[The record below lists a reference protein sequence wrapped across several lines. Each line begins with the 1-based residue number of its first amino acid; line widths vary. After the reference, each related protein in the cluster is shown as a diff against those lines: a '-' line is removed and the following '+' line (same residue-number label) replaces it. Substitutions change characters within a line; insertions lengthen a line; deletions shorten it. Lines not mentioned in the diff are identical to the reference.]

1 MLKLN
6 KKGFTLIELLVVIA
20 IIAVLASIVLVSL
33 NTARVKGRDARRLAD
48 IKSIQNALELY
59 YDSTSGTYPTALTG
73 LASTYIPAVPKDP
86 NGTTYFNSGNY
97 FYARSSSSNATSYHL
112 AAVLEDA
119 SHSGYNTDA
128 DFDSLNLGYTD
139 GFAAGDAADCNAG
152 TAGTPK
158 CYDVKN

>member
-1 MLKLN
+1 MKIKKN
-6 KKGFTLIELLVVIA
+6 KGFTLVELLVVIA

-59 YDSTSGTYPTALTG
+59 YDSTSGTYPIALTG

-86 NGTTYFNSGNY
+86 NGTTYWNTGNY
-97 FYARSSSSNATSYHL
+97 FYARSSASDATSYHL
-112 AAVLEDA
+112 GAVLEDA
-119 SHSGYNTDA
+119 SHTGYNTDA
-128 DFDSLNLGYTD
+128 DFDSSALGYTGGFD
-139 GFAAGDAADCNAG
+139 GGDAGDCNAG

-158 CYDVKN
+158 CYDVKP